1 MILEILRIDHFYNE
15 SENIEIAKG
24 KYEMPTSFK
33 KGVKQIKRQL
43 KWQKRK

>member
-1 MILEILRIDHFYNE
+1 MILEILRIDNFYNE
-15 SENIEIAKG
+15 SKNIEIAKG

>member
-15 SENIEIAKG
+15 SDNIEIAKG
-24 KYEMPTSFK
+24 KYEMPTSLK
-33 KGVKQIKRQL
+33 KGVKQIKREL